1 MVAKRR
7 YPTSEA
13 RGGGREKQPHF
24 RGAMAARVQ
33 EGLKELSH
41 IQGQGSGREC
51 QAATTQE
58 QTRGATL
65 LLRPGAVATRSNPTP
80 EARGGG
86 REEQPH
92 DQGAVSSRA
101 QGDLEERLHV
111 QGQEGWW

>member
-1 MVAKRR
+1 MPKGWRPRGVSPSPRSGAAAGKS
-7 YPTSEA
+7 YPMSEVK
-13 RGGGREKQPHF
+13 GGS
-24 RGAMAARVQ
+24 Q
-33 EGLKELSH
+33 EELSH

-92 DQGAVSSRA
+92 DQGAVAAWVRRA
-101 QGDLEERLHV
+101 
-111 QGQEGWW
+111 